1 MKNIHPSSSIYR
13 AILLITVAGFIALF
27 QTSCAGVITSLEQY
41 SGETLY
47 DSAVESNGD
56 LLAFAPDIQSEVD
69 NHLETDEERRQF
81 QAFQKELIVKLIKDN
96 PEFVEEFKEKL
107 HSNDRDQINEA
118 LSDAGTLVEEELQ
131 AFTGKNEVTAEN
143 VVNTVLDKNNDTIE
157 Q

>member
-1 MKNIHPSSSIYR
+1 MKNIQPSSSIYR
-13 AILLITVAGFIALF
+13 TISLIAVAGFIALF
-27 QTSCAGVITSLEQY
+27 QASCAGVITSLEQY

-47 DSAVESNGD
+47 DSAVESSGD

-81 QAFQKELIVKLIKDN
+81 QAFQEELIVKLIKDN

-107 HSNDRDQINEA
+107 HSDDRDQINEA
-118 LSDAGTLVEEELQ
+118 LSDAGALVEEELQ
-131 AFTGKNEVTAEN
+131 AFTGKSEVTAEN
-143 VVNTVLDKNNDTIE
+143 VVNTVLDKNSDTIE